1 MEQSYT
7 SEGNSKIP
15 SELKQGLWKSASEQV
30 MSNKLL
36 LALNFYTRQTVAAL
50 CQENHPESGTSKQH
64 NRICSMCIERGREE
78 RKNASIHTIKIHA

>member
-15 SELKQGLWKSASEQV
+15 SELKQGLWKSASEYV

-36 LALNFYTRQTVAAL
+36 LALNFYTRQT
-50 CQENHPESGTSKQH
+50 ESGTSKQH